1 MRKIWLLVLAVAVLL
16 GITSGSGAC
25 LNAQDVL
32 VVYNTRPSII
42 PVSRAVADYYDLR
55 SKKCTRCSSCCDS

>member
-32 VVYNTRPSII
+32 VVYNMTCAAKNVHVVHHAATRS
-42 PVSRAVADYYDLR
+42 L
-55 SKKCTRCSSCCDS
+55 

>member
-16 GITSGSGAC
+16 GITPGSGAC

-42 PVSRAVADYYDLR
+42 PVSRAVADYYACSR
-55 SKKCTRCSSCCDS
+55 SIL